1 MQTSLNVEVI
11 VGVSVGVSVE
21 VSVGSSWKSSQ
32 VGVGRVCVW
41 SLAGLAVA
49 CKYATNWRLRI
60 GRFAGGCALACDMCC
75 LGLRYVLFGRAERR
89 LSQCVGNQLVAME
102 DRSCSR

>member
-1 MQTSLNVEVI
+1 MEVS

-21 VSVGSSWKSSQ
+21 VIVGAAWKLTW

-49 CKYATNWRLRI
+49 CKYATNWRLSI

-89 LSQCVGNQLVAME
+89 LSQCG
-102 DRSCSR
+102 

>member
-1 MQTSLNVEVI
+1 MGVI
-11 VGVSVGVSVE
+11 VGVSVGVIVGISVE
-21 VSVGSSWKSSQ
+21 VIVGAAWKLTW
-32 VGVGRVCVW
+32 VGVGRVYVW

-102 DRSCSR
+102 DRFCSR